1 VIEAAAGISLVES
14 TPGAEAFLVTSTGV
28 LERTSGFTR
37 LELPALPEPEPA
49 NWPSTYQF
57 TVTLP
62 LTAGRSKKRPYVAV
76 WIEDSTGMLVRP
88 LAVWG
93 TKSKYQVTLP
103 NLWRLVSRYQSQ
115 MHAVTR
121 ATRSAGTYEL
131 VWDGLDTQRRPAAP
145 GTYRI
150 VVETD
155 QEGGTYAKQSGII
168 ELGDQPASIT
178 LPATANFG
186 VVSVEYGPKRNRP

>member
-1 VIEAAAGISLVES
+1 
-14 TPGAEAFLVTSTGV
+14 
-28 LERTSGFTR
+28 
-37 LELPALPEPEPA
+37 
-49 NWPSTYQF
+49 
-57 TVTLP
+57 
-62 LTAGRSKKRPYVAV
+62 
-76 WIEDSTGMLVRP
+76 
-88 LAVWG
+88 
-93 TKSKYQVTLP
+93 
-103 NLWRLVSRYQSQ
+103 